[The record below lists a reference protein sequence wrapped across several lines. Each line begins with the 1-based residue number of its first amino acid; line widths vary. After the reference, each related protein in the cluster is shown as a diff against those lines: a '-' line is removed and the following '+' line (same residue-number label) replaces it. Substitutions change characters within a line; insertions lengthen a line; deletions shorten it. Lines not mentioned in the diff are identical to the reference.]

1 MLRALFQEKTH
12 RVGEGKGHSPIQSKG
27 RILELK
33 MTLCPFVYRLKGEKP
48 RRKYDFPKVI
58 QLIRGR
64 VRVRT
69 FFRPASFLDYVQS
82 DN

>member
-1 MLRALFQEKTH
+1 M
-12 RVGEGKGHSPIQSKG
+12 GEGKGHLPIQSKG

-33 MTLCPFVYRLKGEKP
+33 MTLCPFAYRLKGEKP
-48 RRKYDFPKVI
+48 RRKYDFPKVT
-58 QLIRGR
+58 QLVRGR

-69 FFRPASFLDYVQS
+69 FFKPASFLDYVQF